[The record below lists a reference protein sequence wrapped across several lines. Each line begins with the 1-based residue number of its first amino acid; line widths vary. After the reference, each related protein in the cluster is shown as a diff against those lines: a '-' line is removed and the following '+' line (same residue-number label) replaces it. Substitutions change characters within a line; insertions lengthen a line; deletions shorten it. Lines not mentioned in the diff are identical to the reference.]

1 MTANGTRT
9 TTVIDQ
15 IIGREILDIQG
26 AVTIKGFSPESDR
39 WGTVVGS
46 YPRILLIRA
55 DLYIQYIQLLRA
67 APISRTDHPFVTAAA
82 SPAERLLPARSR
94 SRNSAARGCRSS
106 R

>member
-55 DLYIQYIQLLRA
+55 DLYIQLLRA
-67 APISRTDHPFVTAAA
+67 TPISRTDHPFVTAAA

>member
-26 AVTIKGFSPESDR
+26 AVTIKVFSPESDR

-55 DLYIQYIQLLRA
+55 DLYIQLLRA
-67 APISRTDHPFVTAAA
+67 APISRTDHPFVTEAA